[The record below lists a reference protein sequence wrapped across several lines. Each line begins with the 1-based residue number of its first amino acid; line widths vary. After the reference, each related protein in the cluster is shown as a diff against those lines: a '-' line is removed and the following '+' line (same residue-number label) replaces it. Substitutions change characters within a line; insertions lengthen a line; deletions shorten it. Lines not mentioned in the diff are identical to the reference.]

1 MRVPVAICFLMFSA
15 PLAALSF
22 YTGADWREWTT
33 GERLM
38 YLVGYVD
45 GRSNG
50 FFDTLRVMDEK
61 RWREVIREGVAKDPR
76 LKDLDSN
83 VTVGQLFE
91 GVNKLFEDYRN
102 LHVLVRTA
110 VSIIGQEA
118 AGKIILTEEYLQA
131 IRRISAQE
139 RK

>member
-1 MRVPVAICFLMFSA
+1 
-15 PLAALSF
+15 
-22 YTGADWREWTT
+22 
-33 GERLM
+33 
-38 YLVGYVD
+38 
-45 GRSNG
+45 
-50 FFDTLRVMDEK
+50 MDEK
-61 RWREVIREGVAKDPR
+61 RWREVIREGVAKDPQ
-76 LKDLDSN
+76 LKHLDSN